1 MTLEIAPIFQPFLE
15 EALLRF
21 SYLHPGV
28 AVASSGNTVD
38 IQTSDASVV
47 AAFQHTLY
55 RQKIYRETS
64 LLRNTL
70 IESLL
75 R

>member
-1 MTLEIAPIFQPFLE
+1 MNLEIAPIFQPFLE

-21 SYLHPGV
+21 SYLYPGV
-28 AVASSGNTVD
+28 VVTSSASTVD
-38 IQTSDASVV
+38 IQTCDAFVV

-64 LLRNTL
+64 ALRNAL
-70 IESLL
+70 IESLV

>member
-1 MTLEIAPIFQPFLE
+1 VILEIASIFEPFLD

-21 SYLHPGV
+21 SYLYPGV
-28 AVASSGNTVD
+28 EVVRAEGSVD
-38 IQTSDASVV
+38 IRASDTSVI

-64 LLRNTL
+64 ALRNTL